1 MAGIR
6 YARFA
11 CDKKTIVGA
20 LMSNSDFDLTGKKGL
35 ITGGGRGIGLA
46 TARRLAAAGADVI
59 IADFIAENGRR
70 AAAEIATMGRE
81 SLFIEVDV
89 RDSSSVKRMAEQ
101 ALAAFT
107 AIDILVCNAGIAQAV
122 QAEACSDEDWLN
134 MMAVNLNGVFW
145 CCREIGQH
153 MLARGSGVIVNTA
166 SMSGMISNTPQP
178 QAHYNAAK
186 AGVIMLTKSLAGE
199 WAGRG
204 VRVNCVSPGY
214 IGTDMTA
221 EGMANPEWY
230 PTWLSMTPQGR
241 VGAPEDVAAAIYY
254 LASPAAKFTTGSNL
268 VVDGGYTSW

>member
-1 MAGIR
+1 
-6 YARFA
+6 
-11 CDKKTIVGA
+11 
-20 LMSNSDFDLTGKKGL
+20 MSNADFELTGQTAL

-59 IADFIAENGRR
+59 IAEYMVENGR
-70 AAAEIATMGRE
+70 AAADEIAQMGRK

-89 RDSSSVKRMAEQ
+89 RDSGSVNRMAAI
-101 ALAAFT
+101 ALDNFAN
-107 AIDILVCNAGIAQAV
+107 IDILVCNAGIAQAV
-122 QAEACSDEDWLN
+122 PAEECSDEDWLN
-134 MMAVNLNGVFW
+134 MMAVNLNGVFY
-145 CCREIGQH
+145 CCRAIGRH
-153 MLARGSGVIVNTA
+153 MLERGSGSIVNTA

-186 AGVIMLTKSLAGE
+186 AGVILLTKSLAGE
-199 WAGRG
+199 WADRG

-221 EGMANPEWY
+221 DGMNNQEWY
-230 PTWLSMTPQGR
+230 PKWLLMTPQGR

-254 LASPAAKFTTGSNL
+254 LASPAANYTTGTNL